1 MKSTTSLLIQSI
13 ILWYTILSLSLSLS
27 FPRISVPYVTL
38 VLFLFSVWII
48 MCCKVY
54 TLNGKLLRCAPWYFL
69 FWVFQG
75 KKKYARVLISEE
87 NKSLVSVEM
96 LRGTFGFV
104 YNQIVHHNLYKL
116 LIVKEWTQYCFKLSS
131 VIIFK
136 VNKFWC
142 IFMVRE
148 KVISKREKVMY
159 WSISFSIIIEILCD
173 LHIYII
179 FHFSM
184 KKIIFQK

>member
-1 MKSTTSLLIQSI
+1 MMLLNITEENREIYDFAVDSKYNTLNI
-13 ILWYTILSLSLSLS
+13 ILSLSLSLSAS

-75 KKKYARVLISEE
+75 KKKYARVIINEE

-104 YNQIVHHNLYKL
+104 CNQIVHHNLYKL
-116 LIVKEWTQYCFKLSS
+116 LIV
-131 VIIFK
+131 
-136 VNKFWC
+136 
-142 IFMVRE
+142 
-148 KVISKREKVMY
+148 
-159 WSISFSIIIEILCD
+159 
-173 LHIYII
+173 
-179 FHFSM
+179 
-184 KKIIFQK
+184 